1 MKTETFL
8 TRLFVAIYAIA
19 CLSMIFMEVN
29 NKYCK
34 NCKTSE
40 NYWFSE
46 QMADDTQSI
55 NNAECVWLTETQDK
69 AKYCIV
75 EGFAE
80 DERIKIDN
88 ETLKKILDPRFYIEQ
103 NENVARGMFYPLVMI
118 VYETN
123 DKEISIVY
131 SFMNAEARIFEDGKF
146 VKSAALYDANML
158 KELFE
163 NI

>member
-8 TRLFVAIYAIA
+8 IRLFVVIYAIA
-19 CLSMIFMEVN
+19 CFSMIFMEIN
-29 NKYCK
+29 SKY
-34 NCKTSE
+34 CKTSE

-46 QMADDTQSI
+46 QMKNDTQSI
-55 NNAECVWLTETQDK
+55 NNAECVWLAETQDK
-69 AKYCIV
+69 TKYCIV
-75 EGFAE
+75 EGFME

-88 ETLKKILDPRFYIEQ
+88 ETLNKILDPSFYIEQ
-103 NENVARGMFYPLVMI
+103 NENIAMGMFYPLVMI

-123 DKEISIVY
+123 NKEICIVY
-131 SFMNAEARIFEDGKF
+131 SFMNAEARIYENGKF
-146 VKSAALYDANML
+146 AKSATLYDANVL

>member
-8 TRLFVAIYAIA
+8 IRLFVVIYAIA
-19 CLSMIFMEVN
+19 CFSMIFMEIN
-29 NKYCK
+29 SKY
-34 NCKTSE
+34 CKTSE

-46 QMADDTQSI
+46 QMKNDTQSI
-55 NNAECVWLTETQDK
+55 NNAECVWLAETQDK
-69 AKYCIV
+69 TKYCIV
-75 EGFAE
+75 EGFME

-88 ETLKKILDPRFYIEQ
+88 ETLNKILDPRFYIEQ
-103 NENVARGMFYPLVMI
+103 NENVAMGMFYPLVMI

-123 DKEISIVY
+123 NKEICIVY
-131 SFMNAEARIFEDGKF
+131 SFMNAEARIYENGKLA
-146 VKSAALYDANML
+146 KSATLYDANVL